1 MSPAPMK
8 SGRTAR
14 ARCGTTS
21 CCVLCHKTAVGS
33 STSAARGSSD
43 SQRLLGNP
51 ILNGNQPTLHKPLVG
66 NPAVTSMGTI
76 QGTYQLGS
84 CEPLS
89 CISGAHVEVPQN
101 TELLL
106 SCSSAGGMPSV
117 ALEVAFLN
125 RTGGSSL
132 CDLTVQP

>member
-66 NPAVTSMGTI
+66 NPAVTLM
-76 QGTYQLGS
+76 GTYQLGS
-84 CEPLS
+84 SEPQL
-89 CISGAHVEVPQN
+89 SGARMEVLQN

-106 SCSSAGGMPSV
+106 SCSSVAGGMPSV
-117 ALEVAFLN
+117 ALEVAF
-125 RTGGSSL
+125 
-132 CDLTVQP
+132 